1 MAGSTG
7 ALSRNGRYLKVDE
20 RRNDGEAIVADGLR
34 VRTLDKLDLSSML
47 KTLFYSFLTAGTS
60 KLDRF

>member
-7 ALSRNGRYLKVDE
+7 ALSRNGRYLKIDE

-34 VRTLDKLDLSSML
+34 VRTLDKLDLASML
-47 KTLFYSFLTAGTS
+47 QTLFFIVSNGGN
-60 KLDRF
+60 K

>member
-34 VRTLDKLDLSSML
+34 VRTLDKLDLASML
-47 KTLFYSFLTAGTS
+47 KTCFFFVSNGGN
-60 KLDRF
+60 K